1 MITPLTFPTF
11 PATAGDAELVFEA
24 VPDFEQTSVELEIC
38 ALRIRDVGDG
48 LACMLHK
55 NPLAITQL
63 SKSPASRSRGLSK
76 TLEVTIQEFLVQQIV
91 VVAPLKA
98 ALWRIATSFE
108 HLHLAK

>member
-1 MITPLTFPTF
+1 MQWASLS
-11 PATAGDAELVFEA
+11 L
-24 VPDFEQTSVELEIC
+24 SC
-38 ALRIRDVGDG
+38 
-48 LACMLHK
+48 
-55 NPLAITQL
+55 
-63 SKSPASRSRGLSK
+63 SKSPASRSQGLSK